1 MTSLPCPDP
10 FETRLRGF
18 IAELSACTTTD
29 ERDQVLGNIADEV
42 RVILNSHPGLTRR
55 WPLGLDRVNRRF
67 AVSSVP
73 HEH

>member
-18 IAELSACTTTD
+18 IAELSVCTTTD

-42 RVILNSHPGLTRR
+42 RVMLNNRPGLTRR
-55 WPLGLDRVNRRF
+55 WLLGLDRVNRRF
-67 AVSSVP
+67 AVASAP
-73 HEH
+73 HQR